1 MPAELNVL
9 SAGAVK
15 PGLLRVIDGF
25 RRETGGEVRVAFA
38 TAPEI
43 RKRLAN
49 GETADVLIAPQNIID
64 ELAAAGKSR
73 GDRVTIGR
81 IGVGVMVR
89 AEALAPQIA
98 TVKEFRQ
105 SLLGAESIV
114 YNQAS
119 TGAYVESLFN
129 QLGIARELATRTT
142 RYPDFAGVLDHIGKG
157 RGNEIGLG
165 ASTVIIENVSK
176 GVKFI
181 GPLPMEIQ
189 NYTTYAATVVAR
201 AETNDAARALVNYLA
216 GSTAKA
222 IFTAAGIE

>member
-1 MPAELNVL
+1 MPAQINLL

-15 PGLLRVIDGF
+15 PGLMKVIDAF
-25 RRETGGEVRVAFA
+25 RRETGDEVRVAFA

-49 GETADVLIAPQNIID
+49 GETADVVIAPHNIID
-64 ELAAAGKSR
+64 ELAATGRCR
-73 GDRVTIGR
+73 GDRGTIGR

-89 AEALAPQIA
+89 ADALAPKIA
-98 TVKEFRQ
+98 TIEEFRQ

-119 TGAYVESLFN
+119 TGTYIERLFN

-142 RYPDFAGVLDHIGKG
+142 RYPDFAGVLEHIGKG

-165 ASTVIIENVSK
+165 ASTVIIENAGK

-181 GPLPMEIQ
+181 GPLPAEIQ
-189 NYTTYAATVVAR
+189 NYTTYAATVVAC
-201 AETNDAARALVNYLA
+201 AEANDAALELVNYLA
-216 GSTAKA
+216 GSPAKA

>member
-1 MPAELNVL
+1 MEVNIL

-15 PGLLRVIDGF
+15 PGLLKVIDRF

-43 RKRLAN
+43 RKRLSN
-49 GETADVLIAPQNIID
+49 GETVDVVIAPQNIID
-64 ELAAAGKSR
+64 EMAATGKSC
-73 GDRVTIGR
+73 GARVTIGR

-89 AEALAPQIA
+89 AEALAPKIA
-98 TVKEFRQ
+98 TVEEFRQ

-119 TGAYVESLFN
+119 TGTYVDSLFN
-129 QLGIARELATRTT
+129 QLGIATELATRTT
-142 RYPDFAGVLDHIGKG
+142 RYPDFAGVLEQIGKG

-165 ASTVIIENVSK
+165 ASTVIIENAGK

-181 GPLPMEIQ
+181 GPLPAEIQ
-189 NYTTYAATVVAR
+189 NYTTYAAAVVAR
-201 AETNDAARALVNYLA
+201 AEANDAARELVNYLA
-216 GSTAKA
+216 GLPAKA
-222 IFTAAGIE
+222 IFSAAGIG

>member
-1 MPAELNVL
+1 MPAQINLL

-15 PGLLRVIDGF
+15 PGLMKVIDAF

-49 GETADVLIAPQNIID
+49 GETANVVIAPQYIID
-64 ELAAAGKSR
+64 ELAATGRCR

-89 AEALAPQIA
+89 SEARAPKIA
-98 TVKEFRQ
+98 TVEDFRQ
-105 SLLGAESIV
+105 SLLGAASIV

-119 TGAYVESLFN
+119 TGTYVETLFN
-129 QLGIARELATRTT
+129 QLGIATELATRTT
-142 RYPDFAGVLDHIGKG
+142 RYPDFAGVLEHIGKG
-157 RGNEIGLG
+157 RSNEIGLG
-165 ASTVIIENVSK
+165 ASTVIIENAGK

-181 GPLPMEIQ
+181 GPLPAEIQ
-189 NYTTYAATVVAR
+189 NYTTYAATVVAC
-201 AETNDAARALVNYLA
+201 AEANDAARELVNYLA
-216 GSTAKA
+216 GSPAKA